1 MSDENWRD
9 RSVTSR
15 TEGGGES
22 AYLAIAEVSTLTP
35 GRAIVRSDLRV
46 EGDVLLAGRILG
58 NEVLAGLIQ
67 QLITG
72 SSDSLAITHGV
83 VRVTKEIGFFNRDEA
98 LADAR
103 KLVRFTLEI
112 LEGRAG

>member
-1 MSDENWRD
+1 MTMSNESWRD

-22 AYLAIAEVSTLTP
+22 PYLAIAEVSTLTP
-35 GRAIVRSDLRV
+35 GRLIVRSDLQA
-46 EGDVLLAGRILG
+46 EGDVLLSGRILG
-58 NEVLAGLIQ
+58 DELLAALIRQ
-67 QLITG
+67 TITR

-103 KLVRFTLEI
+103 KLVRRALEI
-112 LEGRAG
+112 L